1 MDEIYAFKCGECG
14 ELFEAT
20 GKGNYELQIH
30 CRDEHQSTPKMLHCA
45 VVNTRTGD
53 VIHYG
58 TGPTVIRMLQR
69 QGILPGGP
77 EPEPPDIE
85 DPDDL
90 RPAAKTE
97 KPKREAPL
105 SRKEKAALAMQEQ
118 TGRTVMR
125 DIVIP
130 RQVEFVFYEAQ
141 GIWPDLY
148 PDDSKESLG
157 RFVRDFVVAA
167 AIYMDMNTGQRMAKE
182 MAEAFVA
189 SIREDEDEAEE
200 EGA

>member
-14 ELFEAT
+14 ELFEPT
-20 GKGNYELQIH
+20 GKGNYDLQMH
-30 CRDEHQSTPKMLHCA
+30 CRDMHQSTPKMLNCCI
-45 VVNTRTGD
+45 VNTRTGD
-53 VIHYG
+53 VVHYG
-58 TGPTVIRMLQR
+58 TGPQVIRMLQR

-77 EPEPPDIE
+77 EPEPPDE
-85 DPDDL
+85 EEPYEP
-90 RPAAKTE
+90 RPAAEKPE

-167 AIYMDMNTGQRMAKE
+167 AIYMDMNAGQRMAKE

-189 SIREDEDEAEE
+189 SLHEYEAEE